1 MKKSKKII
9 ISLLLIMLLTG
20 CKSIFTYENNQS
32 KKVYLT
38 GKHYALME
46 IKDYGKIKLELDAD
60 SAPITVTNFMELV
73 NEGFYD
79 GLTIHRV
86 KKDFVIQG
94 GDPTG
99 TGSGG
104 SGENIKGEFLA
115 NGVEN
120 NISHTRGAISM
131 ARNSSSYDS
140 ASSQFFIVQKDSSD
154 ILDNYYAAFGY
165 VVEGMDV
172 VDKICEKVTVVDS
185 NGMIL
190 DDDLMPIITSIKE
203 IEM

>member
-1 MKKSKKII
+1 MKRSKKII

>member
-1 MKKSKKII
+1 MKRSKKII

-165 VVEGMDV
+165 VIEGMDV

>member
-165 VVEGMDV
+165 VIEGMDV

>member
-1 MKKSKKII
+1 MKRSKKII

-46 IKDYGKIKLELDAD
+46 IKDYGKVKLELDAD